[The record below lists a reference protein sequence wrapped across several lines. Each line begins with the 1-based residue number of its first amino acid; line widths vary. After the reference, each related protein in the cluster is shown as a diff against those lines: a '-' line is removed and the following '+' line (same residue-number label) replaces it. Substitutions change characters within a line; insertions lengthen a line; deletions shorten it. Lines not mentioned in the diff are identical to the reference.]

1 MSNFITDIKIKKVRH
16 LENIDIK
23 LGDEKKH
30 LILTGKNGCGK
41 TSVLE
46 ELDKFFVELFKE
58 HGQIQTFYEYKDKL
72 NTIDKIR
79 HKPLFEI
86 VYKFESCFPLFNI
99 DNFYI
104 KVKEKNINFVYAFFG
119 ATRKNIA
126 KKPTGINKYNIVHSK
141 SAKLN
146 ENFLQHIVN
155 LKAERSF
162 ARDDNEENVVNQID
176 AWFNRFE
183 AMLKQIFSDES
194 LKITFD
200 RKNYNFIIHRVNRE
214 PFDFNGLSA
223 GYSAIIDIVTELIL
237 KIENTQSKSFDCE
250 GIVLIDEV
258 ENHLHVELQKN
269 ILPFLTT
276 FFPNIQFIVT
286 THSPF
291 VLQSIENSVV
301 YDLERKEQLSGEK
314 LKNASYSDIVKNYFE
329 VDSKFSKVLEDEIDR
344 YEKLIEIFDEES
356 LNIEEEKELLALDIK
371 LDKIAPML
379 SDSIYLRF
387 KESQDRIKENG

>member
-1 MSNFITDIKIKKVRH
+1 MSNFIRELKIKKVQH

-46 ELDKFFVELFKE
+46 SLNKFFIYLQLDNKKNSKIEYRHKRLKAFKQ
-58 HGQIQTFYEYKDKL
+58 HKKCYPVLVGNNSNYIYAFCKASREYKSDKPVGV
-72 NTIDKIR
+72 NK
-79 HKPLFEI
+79 
-86 VYKFESCFPLFNI
+86 
-99 DNFYI
+99 
-104 KVKEKNINFVYAFFG
+104 INFSENSV
-119 ATRKNIA
+119 
-126 KKPTGINKYNIVHSK
+126 KKINQV
-141 SAKLN
+141 
-146 ENFLQHIVN
+146 FLQYIVN
-155 LKAERSF
+155 LKAEKSF
-162 ARDDNEENVVNQID
+162 ARDDNDFEVADKID
-176 AWFNRFE
+176 TWFNEFE
-183 AMLKQIFSDES
+183 GMLRQVFSDNS
-194 LKITFD
+194 LKLVFD
-200 RKNYNFIIHRVNRE
+200 RKDYNFIIHRDNRE

-237 KIENTQSKSFDCE
+237 KIENTESKSFDCE

-258 ENHLHVELQKN
+258 ENHLHVELQKS
-269 ILPFLTT
+269 ILPLLTS

-291 VLQSIENSVV
+291 VLQSIENSIV

-329 VDSKFSKVLEDEIDR
+329 VDSEFSQVLEDEIDR
-344 YEKLIEIFDEES
+344 YEKLVEIFDEEN
-356 LNIEEEKELLALDIK
+356 LTIEDEKELLALDIK
-371 LDKIAPML
+371 LDKIAQML